1 MLLLRSASATE
12 SSRNVEI
19 CQKNK
24 FSMFL
29 QVLLKPHN
37 SALKQLYP
45 MQITICA
52 GHFEV
57 GPNSQM
63 YLNLFFRGLGP

>member
-1 MLLLRSASATE
+1 ML
-12 SSRNVEI
+12 
-19 CQKNK
+19 K
-24 FSMFL
+24 FVKKPNLSMLL
-29 QVLLKPHN
+29 QVLLEPHN

>member
-1 MLLLRSASATE
+1 
-12 SSRNVEI
+12 
-19 CQKNK
+19 
-24 FSMFL
+24 MFL

-57 GPNSQM
+57 GLNSQM
-63 YLNLFFRGLGP
+63 PNGLKSIFSGSWPIVYWAISSAQ